1 MRAKDIVVGNT
12 YLLKANTPY
21 LYANYEN
28 IDIIF
33 YTNKDKI
40 VKVTDLVDGISVG
53 GINFNL
59 EIEVKGNIYP
69 YRFHINSYY
78 LVEYKSTNTFKEDD
92 YEYLMKEESDFNNDE
107 LDCIEI
113 HKGKAIFNKKE
124 RTKEEIYQEFN
135 LHSWYEHNL
144 INKEI
149 NNDWDK
155 ELILMEKD
163 LVIMQSDVALD
174 KKDKAEFKLLSKKLR
189 EIKER

>member
-28 IDIIF
+28 IDIVF

-53 GINFNL
+53 GMSFNL

-69 YRFHINSYY
+69 YSFYINSYY
-78 LVEYKSTNTFKEDD
+78 LVEYKPVNTFKEDD

-124 RTKEEIYQEFN
+124 KTKEEISQEFN

-149 NNDWDK
+149 NNESNWDK
-155 ELILMEKD
+155 ELVL
-163 LVIMQSDVALD
+163 MQSDMALD

>member
-28 IDIIF
+28 IDIVF
-33 YTNKDKI
+33 CTNKDKI

-53 GINFNL
+53 GTCFNL

-69 YRFHINSYY
+69 YRFYINSYY
-78 LVEYKSTNTFKEDD
+78 LIEYKSSNAFKEDD
-92 YEYLMKEESDFNNDE
+92 YEYLMKEDSDFNDE

-124 RTKEEIYQEFN
+124 KTKEQISQEFH
-135 LHSWYEHNL
+135 LHFWYEHNL

-155 ELILMEKD
+155 ELILMNSD
-163 LVIMQSDVALD
+163 LALD
-174 KKDKAEFKLLSKKLR
+174 KKDKTEFKLLSKKLR